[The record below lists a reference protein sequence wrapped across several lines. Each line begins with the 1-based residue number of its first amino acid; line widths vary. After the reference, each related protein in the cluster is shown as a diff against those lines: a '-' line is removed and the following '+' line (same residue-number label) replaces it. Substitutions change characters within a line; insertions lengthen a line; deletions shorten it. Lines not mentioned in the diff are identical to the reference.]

1 MAINNA
7 QETHL
12 SLQSH
17 SNGQR
22 STAES
27 EVPRTDNILH
37 PNWVTWRVPM
47 PCYTRTK
54 AVSKYLNE
62 SKGFVP
68 AVIEGEFSHS
78 SSHSGLQ
85 KEMYQLWAGNDLVL
99 VKNSPY
105 IAVGGK
111 LALSEHL
118 VTGRWWRCPARQ
130 VAAGSEQRLGCRS
143 CEIPLPEPEKSRFKN
158 KQSSWFSLLMTQWF
172 TQDNTFQLWRALLLG
187 VAFFGIHC
195 FEWKWEKHPKPVLY
209 PQYPLDLTSLT
220 YFPLFLLILL
230 NCRSI
235 QSLMA
240 PCQRQ

>member
-105 IAVGGK
+105 IAVGDK

-118 VTGRWWRCPARQ
+118 TGRLQEGGGDALLGRWLQAVSKGW
-130 VAAGSEQRLGCRS
+130 AAGAV
-143 CEIPLPEPEKSRFKN
+143 KFH
-158 KQSSWFSLLMTQWF
+158 F
-172 TQDNTFQLWRALLLG
+172 
-187 VAFFGIHC
+187 
-195 FEWKWEKHPKPVLY
+195 
-209 PQYPLDLTSLT
+209 
-220 YFPLFLLILL
+220 
-230 NCRSI
+230 
-235 QSLMA
+235 QSLRKA
-240 PCQRQ
+240 GLKISNQAGFLC